1 MNYIYFWLLITAI
14 LYTVFAIIEIS
25 GVFIVKGVKKTII
38 DDNINNFDLF
48 VCACVP
54 AVGLVWV
61 VGLAVAAKTITQNWK
76 VLVGIVTFTF
86 LTFLSFYFPLRIV
99 NSHLFLEESRCLQ
112 YVDPNQQGE
121 CYQLGTGYRLQMAG
135 ALTCPPLLFFGG
147 ILGAYRAHE
156 LRRNRRFS
164 VLL

>member
-1 MNYIYFWLLITAI
+1 
-14 LYTVFAIIEIS
+14 
-25 GVFIVKGVKKTII
+25 
-38 DDNINNFDLF
+38 
-48 VCACVP
+48 
-54 AVGLVWV
+54 
-61 VGLAVAAKTITQNWK
+61 
-76 VLVGIVTFTF
+76 VTFTF